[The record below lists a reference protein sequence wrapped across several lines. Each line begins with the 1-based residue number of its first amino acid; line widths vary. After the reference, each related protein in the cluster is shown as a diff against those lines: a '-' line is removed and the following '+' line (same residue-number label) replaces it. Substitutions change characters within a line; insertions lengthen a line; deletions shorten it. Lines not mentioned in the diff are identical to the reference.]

1 VTARLLL
8 ALWALVAALAAGGPA
23 RADDFEPA
31 YLQIVER
38 EGQTYD
44 VLWKVPALGAGQALR
59 VTPVIPGA
67 AGLGR
72 VHTGYAEG
80 VAVKR
85 WRVRVDGGL
94 EGRTIVFTGLSE
106 ARIDVLAR
114 LTRADGSVQLE
125 RVLAYD
131 PRFVVEASPGRFE
144 VMRTYT
150 VLGIEHIL
158 LGFDHLCFVLALV
171 LIVRGTRRL
180 VLTVTTF
187 TLAHSVT
194 LVLATLEVI
203 HVPGPPVEAV
213 IALSIVFVASEILQ
227 QRRGREGLAA
237 RQPWLMAAGFGLL
250 HGLGFAGALAE
261 VGLPA
266 NAIPLALLFFN
277 VGVEIGQL
285 LFIACVLA
293 IGRLVPLLVAGRM
306 DLRPAGVAIPY
317 LIGTVASFWAIE
329 RVVGF
334 WS

>member
-1 VTARLLL
+1 VTARWLL
-8 ALWALVAALAAGGPA
+8 ALVALMAALAASAPA
-23 RADDFEPA
+23 RADDFQPA

-38 EGQTYD
+38 DGHVYE
-44 VLWKVPALGAGQALR
+44 VLWKVPALSAGQALK
-59 VTPVIPGA
+59 VMPVIPA
-67 AGLGR
+67 ATALGR
-72 VHTGYAEG
+72 VHTGYADG

-94 EGRTIVFTGLSE
+94 EGRAIAFTGLSE

-144 VMRTYT
+144 VARTYT

-180 VLTVTTF
+180 ILTVTTF

-213 IALSIVFVASEILQ
+213 IALSIVFVANEILQ

-237 RQPWLMAAGFGLL
+237 RQPWLVAAGFGLL

-277 VGVEIGQL
+277 LGVEIGQL
-285 LFIACVLA
+285 MFIAFVLA
-293 IGRLVPLLVAGRM
+293 IGRGVPLLVAGRA
-306 DLRPAGVAIPY
+306 DLRHARVAVAY
-317 LIGTVASFWAIE
+317 LIGSVASFWTIE